1 VDGVAAAQNAFLV
14 LAVVLAAGVFV
25 AAAARSLGVP
35 DVALFLLAGIALG
48 PAGASLVNVAAD
60 SAFNQFVL
68 LLGANWLLFVGGTEL
83 RFAVLKRVWITI
95 VVISTLGVLITAV
108 VTAGAAMTFLGLPL
122 LGALLLGVVLAP
134 TDPATLVPIFSQ
146 VKIRERV
153 AQTVISESA
162 FNDATGAILTFTV
175 LGVAMGS
182 AEPTPLSVTLAFAR
196 EAGVGIAVGGILGY
210 LVADLVA
217 HERRGILADFA
228 PVTAVVGVAGA
239 YTAATVLHGSGFMA
253 VFVFGLTFGNRAS
266 YGVKFSARA
275 AHHFEEFKGTCAL
288 ILRLLIFM
296 LLGAQVDFALMARV
310 ALPAIA
316 VVLVFMFVARP
327 LTVLLCAAPDRRAR
341 WSWQELAFMCWTRE
355 TGVIPAALA
364 GLLLGQGVPGADVV
378 AAVTFV
384 AILMTI
390 LIQAPT
396 TRALARRLGLL
407 AGA

>member
-25 AAAARSLGVP
+25 AAAARALGVP

-48 PAGASLVNVAAD
+48 PSGLALVNVPAD
-60 SAFNQFVL
+60 SAFSQFVL
-68 LLGANWLLFVGGTEL
+68 LLGANWLLFVGGAEL
-83 RFAVLKRVWITI
+83 RFAVLKQVWITI
-95 VVISTLGVLITAV
+95 VVISTLGVL
-108 VTAGAAMTFLGLPL
+108 VTAAITGYAAMALLGLPL
-122 LGALLLGVVLAP
+122 VGALLLGAVLAP

-175 LGVAMGS
+175 LAFVMGGETPTAGGVA
-182 AEPTPLSVTLAFAR
+182 LAFAR
-196 EAGVGIAVGGILGY
+196 EAGVGIAVGAILGY
-210 LVADLVA
+210 VVADLVA

-228 PVTAVVGVAGA
+228 PVSAVVGVAA
-239 YTAATVLHGSGFMA
+239 SYAVASALHGSGFMA
-253 VFVFGLTFGNRAS
+253 VFVFGLAFGNRAAL
-266 YGVKFSARA
+266 GVKFSARA
-275 AHHFEEFKGTCAL
+275 ALHFEEFKNTCAL
-288 ILRLLIFM
+288 ILRLLIFI
-296 LLGAQVDFALMARV
+296 LLGTQVDFSLMSRV
-310 ALPAIA
+310 ALPAVA
-316 VVLVFMFVARP
+316 LVLVFMFVARP
-327 LTVLLCAAPDRRAR
+327 LAVLACAAPDRRAR
-341 WSWQELAFMCWTRE
+341 WSWQELVFMCWTRE

-364 GLLLGQGVPGADVV
+364 GLLLGRGVPGADVI

-396 TRALARRLGLL
+396 TRALARKLGLL
-407 AGA
+407 A

>member
-1 VDGVAAAQNAFLV
+1 MDGVAAAQNAFLV

-35 DVALFLLAGIALG
+35 DVALFLIAGIALG
-48 PAGASLVNVAAD
+48 PAGLSLINVAAD

-83 RFAVLKRVWITI
+83 RFAVLKQVWITI
-95 VVISTLGVLITAV
+95 VVISTLGVLITAGV
-108 VTAGAAMTFLGLPL
+108 VAVSGQWLLGLPL
-122 LGALLLGVVLAP
+122 LTALLLGAVLAP

-175 LGVAMGS
+175 LGVVMGS
-182 AEPTPLSVTLAFAR
+182 AEPTAGSVTLAFVR
-196 EAGVGIAVGGILGY
+196 EAGVGVAVGAVLGY

-217 HERRGILADFA
+217 HERRGILAGLA
-228 PVTAVVGVAGA
+228 PVSAVVGVAGA
-239 YTAATVLHGSGFMA
+239 YAAATALHGSGFMA
-253 VFVFGLTFGNRAS
+253 VFVFGLVFGNRAAL
-266 YGVKFSARA
+266 GVKFSGPA
-275 AHHFEEFKGTCAL
+275 AHHLEEFKGTCAL

-296 LLGAQVDFALMARV
+296 LLGTQVDFALMARV
-310 ALPAIA
+310 ALPAVA
-316 VVLVFMFVARP
+316 VVLLFMFVARP
-327 LTVLLCAAPDRRAR
+327 LAVLACAAPDRRAR
-341 WSWQELAFMCWTRE
+341 WSWQELVFMCWTRE

-364 GLLLGQGVPGADVV
+364 GLLLGRGVPGADVI

-407 AGA
+407 AEA